1 MSTLEELED
10 IFSLAEDDEKF
21 FLKECIRNIRKVHE
35 RRPDEDNLTDVDG
48 LQEEYE
54 WYVEEGIPHKEWP
67 KSVLSYE
74 AFAVKGNVFA
84 GGGCYPGNNIGPVV
98 TEAPEDWGIADVYPL
113 VEVEAEDA

>member
-1 MSTLEELED
+1 
-10 IFSLAEDDEKF
+10 
-21 FLKECIRNIRKVHE
+21 
-35 RRPDEDNLTDVDG
+35 
-48 LQEEYE
+48 
-54 WYVEEGIPHKEWP
+54 
-67 KSVLSYE
+67 VLSYE